1 MEEGAQE
8 GAPQAPG
15 ANTGTRRD
23 DLWGCAGR
31 AAEHGA
37 CDPPGN
43 VNVNVNVNIQEKRK
57 QQKEDEKGAEE
68 DEKGQKDEKAGAE
81 AQEKR

>member
-8 GAPQAPG
+8 GTPQAPG

-23 DLWGCAGR
+23 DLWGYTRR

-37 CDPPGN
+37 CNPPDN
-43 VNVNVNVNIQEKRK
+43 VNVNDNVNIQEKRK
-57 QQKEDEKGAEE
+57 QQKEDQKGAEE
-68 DEKGQKDEKAGAE
+68 DEKGQKDEKEGAGG
-81 AQEKR
+81 QEKC